1 MLRSLLIVC
10 VSYGVFAQIPAGASL
25 SGRVIDAQGRAVADA
40 AVHLLTQSGTESL
53 RAETDSAGAYKFERL
68 APGDYVLEVEKSQ
81 FRRETRIVHFKGA
94 ASEDVTLE
102 VEGVNQSVSVTANGG
117 AQVEQETSKA
127 VSVVDREEIL
137 NRDAITLGDV
147 VRFSPGIQV
156 RNVGGIGQLTT
167 FRMRGLRADAS
178 AVLIDG
184 LRFRDSTTLQSDA
197 SSFIS
202 SLNFISADRVEV
214 LRGSASSLYGT
225 NAVGGAVNVVT
236 PQGGGPAHGDWQLE
250 GGNLGL
256 FRTRGSVSGGLLGD
270 RLKYSGGVLHLNV
283 MNGIDGNDRARST
296 GGQGFLRYDLT
307 SKMSI
312 SARLLGSDDFVQT
325 NISPSTSGIPSANFP
340 STGVISAIPLSP
352 AGVAILNAGGK
363 VDFGNANFV
372 PGRDDPDAR
381 RASRFLS
388 SAFVFRDAVA
398 NNFNWQ
404 ASYQRTHT
412 NRIYDDGPA
421 GTGFQPAADNHSQ
434 YIGNIDTVDIH
445 GTAQISRTVTLTG
458 GYEFERESYADLQ
471 NNNLPGTRLVLEQS
485 HVNQDSHTGY
495 FASQISLLGRR
506 LQISVSGRAEAFQL
520 SKPEFQLTGTAN
532 NYDKIALQ
540 SPPAAFTGDVSAA
553 YFLPRSSTKLRAHF
567 GNAYRAPSLYERFGG
582 GFSSSPITGAVGFT
596 AYGDPRLAP
605 DRYNSVDMGIDQ
617 YLFGNRAKVSATY
630 FYTRVVHITAFD
642 FSGVINPA
650 TDPFGRSFGYIN
662 GSGGI
667 SRGVELAVETRPM
680 RSLTINGSYTY
691 VNENTDR
698 DISVAGFYKLFSLQ
712 PHTATIVATKH
723 WGRKFD
729 TTVDVFHGSSYYVP
743 FFAVIQTRAFA
754 FPGFTKT
761 GVTANYRVWEGE
773 KRAVRAYTRVDNLFN
788 QTYYEAGWL
797 ASKATFA
804 VGLGY
809 AF

>member
-1 MLRSLLIVC
+1 MIRYVLLALVSLQA
-10 VSYGVFAQIPAGASL
+10 FAQSGVL
-25 SGRVIDAQGRAVADA
+25 NGRVVDSQGRVLVDATVRLLRQADSRR
-40 AVHLLTQSGTESL
+40 T
-53 RAETDSAGAYKFERL
+53 ETDSKGAFAFERL
-68 APGDYVLEVEKSQ
+68 TSGDLVLEVEKSQ
-81 FRRETRIVHFKGA
+81 FRRESRLVHFMPGMA
-94 ASEDVTLE
+94 VETITLE
-102 VEGVNQSVSVTANGG
+102 VEGVNQSVLVTAAGG
-117 AQVEQETSKA
+117 AQVEQEISKA
-127 VSVVDREEIL
+127 VSVVDNEEIL
-137 NRDAITLGDV
+137 NRNAMSLGDI
-147 VRFSPGIQV
+147 VRYSPGIQV
-156 RNVGGIGQLTT
+156 RNGSGIGQLTT

-184 LRFRDSTTLQSDA
+184 LRFRDTTSLQSDA

-202 SLNFISADRVEV
+202 SLNFINADRVEV
-214 LRGSASSLYGT
+214 LRGSGSSLYGT

-236 PQGGGPAHGDWQLE
+236 PQGGGPMRGDLQLE

-256 FRTRGSVSGGLLGD
+256 FRGRGSVSGGLAGD

-283 MNGIDGNDRARST
+283 MDGIDGNDRARST
-296 GGQGFLRYDLT
+296 GGQGFVRYDLT
-307 SKMSI
+307 PRMSV

-325 NISPSTSGIPSANFP
+325 NISPTTSGVPSANLP
-340 STGVISAIPLSP
+340 STGFITAIPLSP
-352 AGVAILNAGGK
+352 SGVATLNAGGK
-363 VDFGNANFV
+363 ADFGTATFV

-388 SAFVFRDAVA
+388 SSFVFRDAVA
-398 NNFNWQ
+398 ANFNWQ

-412 NRIYDDGPA
+412 NRVYDDGPA

-434 YIGNIDTVDIH
+434 YVGNIDTVDVH
-445 GTAQISRTVTLTG
+445 GTAQLTRSISLTG
-458 GYEFERESYADLQ
+458 GYEFEREAYADLQ
-471 NNNLPGTRLVLEQS
+471 NNNLLGTRLVLEQS
-485 HVNQDSHTGY
+485 HVNQSSNTGY
-495 FASQISLLGRR
+495 FASQIALLGRR
-506 LQISVSGRAEAFQL
+506 LQISVSGRAQAFQL
-520 SKPEFQLTGTAN
+520 SKPQFQLTGTAN
-532 NYDKIALQ
+532 NYDKVALQ

-553 YFLPRSSTKLRAHF
+553 YLFARSSTKLRGHF

-582 GFSSSPITGAVGFT
+582 GFSSNPATGAVGFT

-605 DRYNSVDMGIDQ
+605 DRYNSVDGGVDQ

-630 FYTRVVHITAFD
+630 FYTRISHITAFD
-642 FSGVINPA
+642 FSGAVNAA
-650 TDPFGRSFGYIN
+650 TDPFGRSYGYIN

-667 SRGVELAVETRPM
+667 SRGVEIAVETRPL

-698 DISVAGFYKLFSLQ
+698 DLSVPGFYKLFSLQ
-712 PHTATIVATKH
+712 PHTLTIVATKH

-729 TTVDVFHGSSYYVP
+729 TTVDMFHGSDYFVP
-743 FFAVIQTRAFA
+743 FFAVTRTRVYS

-761 GVTANYRVWEGE
+761 GATANYRVWEGE
-773 KRAVRAYTRVDNLFN
+773 KRSVRAYARVDNLFN

-804 VGLGY
+804 IGMGY